1 MTVHLAKRI
10 IKIFSVLNL
19 ISGSALLL
27 LVGYLTIRCVG
38 SWIAILITLHI
49 LIAPAFYLLW
59 LGYRGL
65 SSPTP
70 SVVKQTC
77 NVMPFIVMFGF
88 CAPVTS
94 AGWAEDS
101 VFIPSVMTVAV
112 LTSFVFS
119 IFGAKILCRQ
129 LFPLEVLSP
138 CPSGANADSHG

>member
-10 IKIFSVLNL
+10 LKIFSVLNL

-65 SSPTP
+65 FLPTP
-70 SVVKQTC
+70 SVVKQIC

-88 CAPVTS
+88 CTPVIS
-94 AGWAEDS
+94 AGWAKDS
-101 VFIPSVMTVAV
+101 VFILSAVTVVM

-119 IFGAKILCRQ
+119 IFGTKTLCQQ
-129 LFPLEVLSP
+129 LFHLADTNSQPLR
-138 CPSGANADSHG
+138 CK